1 MVFFKR
7 ISVRPNQIG
16 YLYQNNQFKKRLAPG
31 VYNFFHFLDKI
42 DCVTLPTI
50 SQNFSVVNQEV
61 LTKDNIALRFS
72 YIIEYEISDESV
84 FLSKFD
90 ILQKK
95 LNLMEEAEKI
105 IHYSSQFFL
114 REIIVKMESQELNAK
129 RQEIVAQMPEGLNEE
144 LKSYGLKI
152 CSLRIRDLSFPKMIQ
167 ELFAKQLEAKIR
179 AKTELENART
189 TVATARSLKNAS
201 EIMKS
206 DENIKF
212 LKYLETITQIAS
224 SGKHTF
230 IVGELESKPKA
241 SQIK

>member
-1 MVFFKR
+1 MIFWKR
-7 ISVRPNQIG
+7 LSVRPNYIG
-16 YLYQNNQFKKRLAPG
+16 YLYENNQFKKKLTPG
-31 VYNFFHFLDKI
+31 VYNFFRFLAKI

-50 SQNFSVVNQEV
+50 SQTFLVGNQEV

-72 YIIEYEISDESV
+72 YIIEYKISEESV

-95 LNLMEEAEKI
+95 LNLMGEAEKI

-114 REIIVKMESQELNAK
+114 REIIGEMESEELNEK
-129 RQEIVAQMPEGLNEE
+129 RQEIGEKIPKGLQEE
-144 LKSYGLKI
+144 LESYGLRVEG
-152 CSLRIRDLSFPKMIQ
+152 LRIRDLTFPKMIQ
-167 ELFAKQLEAKIR
+167 QLFAKQLEAKIL

-189 TVATARSLKNAS
+189 TVATARALKNAS
-201 EIMKS
+201 EIMKN

-230 IVGELESKPKA
+230 IVGELESNHG
-241 SQIK
+241 QIK